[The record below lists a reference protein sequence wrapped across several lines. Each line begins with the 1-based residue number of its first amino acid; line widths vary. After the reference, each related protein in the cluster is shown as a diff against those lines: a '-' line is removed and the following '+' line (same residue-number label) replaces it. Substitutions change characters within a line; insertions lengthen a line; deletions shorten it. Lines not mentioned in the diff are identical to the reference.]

1 MFNVQ
6 RMAKNTF
13 VLSISQILS
22 YLLAFF
28 YTIAIARYLGADGF
42 GILSFALAFAGIFGI
57 LADLGL
63 NTLAV
68 KEIAKDKSLA
78 KKYLGN
84 FIFTKIILSI
94 FTILIIALTL
104 NIFNFPAQ
112 TIIVVYLVTFSVI
125 FNAFSGIFNSIFQAY
140 EKMEY
145 QSLGQILYS
154 ILMLI
159 GVLLAIIYG
168 FNIIGFAF
176 LYFAF
181 SAILLIYNIII
192 CVKKFIQVILEIDI
206 HFMISK
212 LKEALP
218 FGINGFFVFI
228 YIWAD
233 IVLLS
238 LMQGNQAVGWY
249 NAAYKIVTVFMFV
262 QSVTNISVFPVMSQL
277 YVNSKTS
284 LKKLVEK
291 YFKFMLLISFP
302 LGIGITLLSS
312 NIILIIFGK
321 QYENSVIALQILIWS
336 GIFIFLYTAFAQLF
350 LSAGKQITL
359 TKITGICMIE
369 NVLLNLILIPKFSY
383 VGASFVTVITEFTLF
398 ILIFIVAHN
407 MGYGISLKQLKDVIK
422 VISAS
427 LIMGIFIF
435 LFSKSN
441 LFLVVPLSIIIYLGI
456 LFIIKT
462 FDEDDLILF
471 KKLLKLKNMYID

>member
-1 MFNVQ
+1 MSNVQ

-22 YLLAFF
+22 YLFSFF
-28 YTIAIARYLGADGF
+28 YTVAIARYLGADGF
-42 GILSFALAFAGIFGI
+42 GIISFALAFAGIFGI

-68 KEIAKDKSLA
+68 KEISKDKSLA

-84 FIFTKIILSI
+84 FIFTKIVLSI
-94 FTILIIALTL
+94 FIILIIVLIL
-104 NIFNFPAQ
+104 NILNFPFQ
-112 TIIVVYLVTFSVI
+112 TVIVVYLVTFSVI
-125 FNAFSGIFNSIFQAY
+125 LNAFSGIFNSIFQAN

-145 QSLGQILYS
+145 QSLGQIIYS
-154 ILMLI
+154 VLMSI
-159 GVLLAIIYG
+159 GVLLAIVYG
-168 FNIIGFAF
+168 FSIIGFAF

-181 SAILLIYNIII
+181 SVILLMYNIII
-192 CVKKFIQVILEIDI
+192 CKKKFIQVILEIDI
-206 HFMISK
+206 RFMISK

-218 FGINGFFVFI
+218 FGVNGFFVFI
-228 YIWAD
+228 YIWVD
-233 IVLLS
+233 TVILS
-238 LMQGNQAVGWY
+238 IIQGNQAVGWY

-262 QSVTNISVFPVMSQL
+262 QTVTNISIFPVMSQL

-302 LGIGITLLSS
+302 LGVGTTLLSS

-321 QYENSVIALQILIWS
+321 QYANSVIALQILIWS
-336 GIFIFLYTAFAQLF
+336 GIFVFLYTSYAQLF
-350 LSAGKQITL
+350 LSAGKQNTL
-359 TKITGICMIE
+359 IKITGICMIE
-369 NVLLNLILIPKFSY
+369 NVLFNLILIPKFSY

-398 ILIFIVAHN
+398 ILIFIVANN

-422 VISAS
+422 VICAS
-427 LIMGIFIF
+427 FIMGLFIF

-441 LFLVVPLSIIIYLGI
+441 ILLIVPLSIIIYLGI
-456 LFIIKT
+456 LLITKT
-462 FDEDDLILF
+462 FDNDDMILF
-471 KKLLKLKNMYID
+471 KKLLKII